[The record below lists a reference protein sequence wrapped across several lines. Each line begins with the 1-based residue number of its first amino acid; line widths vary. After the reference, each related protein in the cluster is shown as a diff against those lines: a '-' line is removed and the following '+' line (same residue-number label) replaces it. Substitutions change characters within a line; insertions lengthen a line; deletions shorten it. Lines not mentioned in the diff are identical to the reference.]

1 MVKTYCDK
9 YYEQVVRAGD
19 YNILGQ
25 ALKVLCQLEKTNFKD
40 DESIKDLGFVARDAG
55 EKIKHFGEELI
66 RGEEKLEE
74 VS

>member
-1 MVKTYCDK
+1 
-9 YYEQVVRAGD
+9 
-19 YNILGQ
+19 LGQ

-55 EKIKHFGEELI
+55 ELIKHFGEELLKGVFS
-66 RGEEKLEE
+66 REKLEK